1 MTLHIT
7 PPPLDAEQ
15 QVALAQLAG
24 DKTSENWG
32 RDVILGLINEQVD
45 KNIDARGTALLQ
57 AAKALPKEKR
67 LQFTTETTE
76 LLETIAA
83 S

>member
-1 MTLHIT
+1 MILHIT
-7 PPPLDAEQ
+7 PPPLDEEQ

-32 RDVILGLINEQVD
+32 RDVLLGLINEQVE
-45 KNIDARGTALLQ
+45 KNIDARGAQLIQ
-57 AAKALPKEKR
+57 AAKSLPKEKR
-67 LQFTTETTE
+67 LIFTAGTTE
-76 LLETIAA
+76 LYETIAA